1 MQDQALLKKAAEVCE
16 LAFRKSE
23 LVNGAAVLI
32 KDRNEKPV
40 VDFEALCR
48 HVLFFFLRQEERGR
62 EWRSGGGQGQ
72 ECEARR

>member
-23 LVNGAAVLI
+23 LVNGAAVVV

-48 HVLFFFLRQEERGR
+48 HVFF
-62 EWRSGGGQGQ
+62 
-72 ECEARR
+72 

>member
-23 LVNGAAVLI
+23 LVNGAAVLV

-40 VDFEALCR
+40 VDFEAICR
-48 HVLFFFLRQEERGR
+48 HVFFLKKIRM
-62 EWRSGGGQGQ
+62 SS
-72 ECEARR
+72 